1 MILEIPKNAETILHI
16 LEKAGYEA
24 YVVGGCVRDSI
35 LGRSPDDWDI
45 TTSAKPEQ
53 VKALFHRTVDTGL
66 QHGTVTVLME
76 KEGYEVT
83 TYRVDGEYED
93 GRHPKEVTFTAS
105 LKEDLKRRDFT
116 INAMAYNPSSGLV
129 DLFGGLEDIERKIIR
144 CVGDPLERFTEDAL
158 RIMRAVRFSAQLG
171 FAIEEETRKALK
183 VLAPNLKH
191 VSAERIQVELVKL
204 LMSPHPDYLRVAY
217 EAGITAEFLPEF
229 DACMTTSQNT
239 PHHCYTV
246 GEHILHS
253 LCHVRADKVLRITML
268 LHDIGKPV
276 VRKTDENGRD
286 HFKMHGIAGEKMAAQ
301 ILRRLKF
308 DNDTIRKVTRLV
320 KWHDDRPDGTT
331 KAVRRAVNRI
341 GEELFPYYLEVQ
353 QADMLAQSD
362 YRRTEKQERL
372 DKVKEAYETIIN
384 EHQCVSLKTLAVT
397 GKDLIEAGC
406 DEAGRGC
413 LAGAV
418 YAAAVILP
426 KDFKNELLNDSK
438 QLTEHQRYALREVI
452 EKEALAWAVGIVSPE
467 EIDKINILNASFHAM
482 HRAVDQLKMR
492 PQHLLI
498 DGNRFKKYQDLPHS
512 TVIKGDGKYLSIAA
526 AVLAKTYRDD
536 YMNRLHEEFPYYDW
550 DHNKGYPTKKHRAAI
565 SERGTTPYHRMTFNL
580 LGDGQLAL
588 DFK

>member
-16 LEKAGYEA
+16 LEDAGYEA

-35 LGRSPDDWDI
+35 LGRKPDDWDI

-53 VKALFHRTVDTGL
+53 VKELFHRTVDTGL

-105 LKEDLKRRDFT
+105 LEEDLKRRDFT
-116 INAMAYNPSSGLV
+116 INAMAYNPSGGLV
-129 DLFGGLEDIERKIIR
+129 DLFGGLEDIDRKIIR

-171 FAIEEETRKALK
+171 FSIEEETRKALK

-229 DACMTTSQNT
+229 DACMETPQNT

-246 GEHILHS
+246 GEHILYS
-253 LCHVRADKVLRITML
+253 LCYVRADKVLRITML

-286 HFKMHGIAGEKMAAQ
+286 HFKTHGNAGEKMASQ

-320 KWHDDRPDGTT
+320 KWHDDRPEGTL
-331 KAVRRAVNRI
+331 KSVRRAVNRI
-341 GEELFPYYLEVQ
+341 GEDLFPLYLEVQ
-353 QADMLAQSD
+353 QADMLAQSL
-362 YRRTEKQERL
+362 YRRNEKQARL
-372 DKVKEAYETIIN
+372 DSVRDAYRQII
-384 EHQCVSLKTLAVT
+384 EEKQCVSLKTLAVT
-397 GKDLIEAGC
+397 GRDLIENGYRPGK
-406 DEAGRGC
+406 EIGEK
-413 LAGAV
+413 LE
-418 YAAAVILP
+418 
-426 KDFKNELLNDSK
+426 KLLNLVLEDP
-438 QLTEHQRYALREVI
+438 
-452 EKEALAWAVGIVSPE
+452 EKNQK
-467 EIDKINILNASFHAM
+467 EILLEIIRK
-482 HRAVDQLKMR
+482 DQEKN
-492 PQHLLI
+492 P
-498 DGNRFKKYQDLPHS
+498 
-512 TVIKGDGKYLSIAA
+512 A
-526 AVLAKTYRDD
+526 
-536 YMNRLHEEFPYYDW
+536 
-550 DHNKGYPTKKHRAAI
+550 
-565 SERGTTPYHRMTFNL
+565 
-580 LGDGQLAL
+580 
-588 DFK
+588 